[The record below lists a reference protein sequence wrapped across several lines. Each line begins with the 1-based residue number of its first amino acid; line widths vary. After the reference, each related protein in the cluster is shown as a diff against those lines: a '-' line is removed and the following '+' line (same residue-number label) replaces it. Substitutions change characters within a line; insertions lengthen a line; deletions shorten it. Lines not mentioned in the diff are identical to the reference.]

1 MKRLIIAFVGV
12 LCLSFN
18 AYGAGD
24 KIGFVDFQKALNDS
38 KAGVDAKEKLEKEGA
53 GLADELDEKQK
64 VLKKLNDE
72 IEKKKAVWSKETL
85 DKKIEAFQAKLESFQ
100 ADANEKREMLNSK
113 KVASETKIIEDLK
126 ELVAETA
133 EKKGYTVVLEKS
145 AGGVMYFDAENEI
158 TNIVIQA
165 YDKSYRKSKKK

>member
-1 MKRLIIAFVGV
+1 MNRIIIAFFGV
-12 LCLSFN
+12 LLLSFN
-18 AYGAGD
+18 AFAAGD
-24 KIGFVDFQKALNDS
+24 KIGFVDFQKALNES
-38 KAGVDAKEKLEKEGA
+38 KAGVAAKVELEKEG
-53 GLADELDEKQK
+53 GKLADELDEKQK

-72 IEKKKAVWSKETL
+72 IEKKRAAWSKETL
-85 DKKIEAFQAKLESFQ
+85 DKNIKSFQVKLEAFQ
-100 ADANEKREMLNSK
+100 ADANKKREALNSK
-113 KVASETKIIEDLK
+113 KVSSETKIIEDLK

-158 TNIVIQA
+158 TSIVIQA